1 MISNSSAISV
11 PSSQS
16 AQQMSTLANNNNNN
30 NNSNNQNHSNL
41 NCGVGGVSG
50 GGGGGGNVMM
60 MNGNNSQSNGSLL
73 VPHSQSAHQLGHGNV
88 QPPLTP
94 LSHHQALQQ
103 QLAKHFAS
111 NNLGESNNLN
121 NCIFYKQ
128 VLEAYNKKKY
138 KGFDSMAK
146 GCFFTSY
153 L

>member
-41 NCGVGGVSG
+41 NCGVGGGVS
-50 GGGGGGNVMM
+50 GGGNVMM

-121 NCIFYKQ
+121 N
-128 VLEAYNKKKY
+128 
-138 KGFDSMAK
+138 
-146 GCFFTSY
+146 
-153 L
+153 

>member
-50 GGGGGGNVMM
+50 GGGGGVNVMM

-111 NNLGESNNLN
+111 NNLGESNNM
-121 NCIFYKQ
+121 
-128 VLEAYNKKKY
+128 NK
-138 KGFDSMAK
+138 
-146 GCFFTSY
+146 
-153 L
+153 